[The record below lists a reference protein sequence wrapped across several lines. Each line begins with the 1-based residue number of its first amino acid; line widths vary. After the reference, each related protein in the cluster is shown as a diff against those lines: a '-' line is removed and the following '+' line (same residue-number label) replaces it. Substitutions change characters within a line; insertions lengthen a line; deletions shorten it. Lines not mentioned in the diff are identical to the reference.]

1 MSANFGTITSRRLRA
16 YAERALRDGR
26 LSWRV
31 TDQHGR
37 PINGG
42 HAEALQIGVW
52 SERVRPELCRSG
64 WHTTSEPHRWAGC
77 RVWLVEGR
85 ERGTRSGDKRV
96 WGQVR
101 PLGEVDPVRCLDRS
115 VLVRCRANLSGAN
128 LSRANLIGAYLS
140 GANLSRANMSGAS
153 LSGASL
159 VGANLSRANLIGAN
173 LGGANLSGADLSGAY
188 RPTSPPTGWAA
199 GDSGHLDADT

>member
-16 YAERALRDGR
+16 YAERALREGR

-37 PINGG
+37 PANGG
-42 HAEALQIGVW
+42 EAEALKVGTW
-52 SERVRPELCRSG
+52 SKRVRPELCRSG

-85 ERGTRSGDKRV
+85 EPGTRSGDKRV

-128 LSRANLIGAYLS
+128 LSR
-140 GANLSRANMSGAS
+140 AS